1 MSLSDMWEAAAFSSL
16 YPCHSVRR
24 SGGDSTSL
32 PATTWINS
40 KLLVSLALSEVG
52 WEFWDMAGDRGQVR
66 HRERTLQNQVG
77 LSHLSLEIT
86 PWGGI
91 LCCPHSP
98 ARGQIT
104 GVCYLTEHLGTRC
117 HRSCHSAEARS
128 LTLRECGVNSNQGTP
143 HGTAGWH
150 PHSCR
155 GHEN

>member
-1 MSLSDMWEAAAFSSL
+1 MSLSGMWEAAAFSSL
-16 YPCHSVRR
+16 YPCHS
-24 SGGDSTSL
+24 GGQAETAPVCL
-32 PATTWINS
+32 QPRGMNS
-40 KLLVSLALSEVG
+40 KLLVSLALPEVS
-52 WEFWDMAGDRGQVR
+52 WEFWNMTGDRGQVR

-104 GVCYLTEHLGTRC
+104 GVYYLTGHLGTQC
-117 HRSCHSAEARS
+117 HRSCYSVEAQS

-143 HGTAGWH
+143 HETAGWH